1 MWVGEVKGPF
11 PRLFRGIGGGT
22 SSVDWK
28 DERER
33 GREGGREGGE
43 KECNIHAFSVV
54 YNKTA
59 IYYSCH
65 WIYMYNI
72 IYMIVNSN

>member
-28 DERER
+28 DERE
-33 GREGGREGGE
+33 GGREGG
-43 KECNIHAFSVV
+43 K
-54 YNKTA
+54 
-59 IYYSCH
+59 
-65 WIYMYNI
+65 
-72 IYMIVNSN
+72 